1 MPIVSAS
8 ISHSAS
14 SNSYVVFK
22 IDDVAVEL
30 TNPYGFDKSDLHI
43 CVLNDSLHEELKD
56 SLMTYL
62 RHHSGS
68 CYKFAHIPPVA
79 NQPAGA
85 AA

>member
-1 MPIVSAS
+1 MLMSVISA
-8 ISHSAS
+8 
-14 SNSYVVFK
+14 
-22 IDDVAVEL
+22 L
-30 TNPYGFDKSDLHI
+30 LHI